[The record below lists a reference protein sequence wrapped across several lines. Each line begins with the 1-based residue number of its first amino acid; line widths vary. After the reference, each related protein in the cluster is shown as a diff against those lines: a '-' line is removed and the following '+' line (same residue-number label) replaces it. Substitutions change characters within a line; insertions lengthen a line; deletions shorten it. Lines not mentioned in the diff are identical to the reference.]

1 MRKFSKSKKVAATL
15 LSVLFFCSFL
25 FSISAVA
32 LMASNNFYNHSY
44 NRMIQDYYED
54 KIFTHLYRII
64 DYYEES
70 TENLIFYT
78 DPTEYYEHT
87 NFAFTVIDGQTHQT
101 IASTYDGENTVYED
115 NVYLIQ
121 TAIGST
127 IITSSAP
134 HKDQESHLILVAK
147 GYIITD
153 PSVTDDLFSAKLSLY
168 KIGYSWKYPM
178 IAIAFVS
185 FAALA
190 LLIFYLFCA
199 IGHHP
204 NEKEIRSGILE
215 KIPLDIF
222 TAIYLI
228 AVLLFVIIVLLI
240 IGYGSFNILT
250 VSVLMF
256 LGIVAYLITLM
267 YTLSFALRIKC
278 GGILKNLLLYRI
290 CRWIVRKT
298 AAMIGCIPLIWKTLI
313 GIFLYVLSDWI
324 VLILFD
330 GGWEN
335 FLIFYVLK
343 NLIVAILLISFVI
356 ALKKLQK
363 GGEKIASGDLSYQM
377 DTSHLFGDYKK
388 FAHTLNSISDS
399 MSVAVEERIKSERM
413 KTELITNVSHDIK
426 TPLTSI
432 INYVDLLKKEKLE
445 NPTAEGYLDILES
458 QSLRLKKLICDLVE
472 VSKAST
478 GNIQV
483 NAEEFD
489 VCVLLQQAVGEYHEK
504 LKKAHL
510 EAVTH
515 IGALPL
521 PIVADGNLLW
531 RVFDNLLG
539 NICKYSMPGTR
550 VYLDAFVQDGFCY
563 ITFKNISKAPLEKT
577 SEELLERFVRDDL
590 SRNTEGSGLGLP
602 IAKSL
607 LELQG
612 GTLDISTDGDL
623 FKATVSFPFHQ

>member
-1 MRKFSKSKKVAATL
+1 
-15 LSVLFFCSFL
+15 
-25 FSISAVA
+25 
-32 LMASNNFYNHSY
+32 
-44 NRMIQDYYED
+44 
-54 KIFTHLYRII
+54 
-64 DYYEES
+64 
-70 TENLIFYT
+70 
-78 DPTEYYEHT
+78 
-87 NFAFTVIDGQTHQT
+87 
-101 IASTYDGENTVYED
+101 
-115 NVYLIQ
+115 
-121 TAIGST
+121 
-127 IITSSAP
+127 
-134 HKDQESHLILVAK
+134 
-147 GYIITD
+147 
-153 PSVTDDLFSAKLSLY
+153 
-168 KIGYSWKYPM
+168 M

-330 GGWEN
+330 GGWDH

-363 GGEKIASGDLSYQM
+363 GGEKIARKARKDARKKGD
-377 DTSHLFGDYKK
+377 
-388 FAHTLNSISDS
+388 
-399 MSVAVEERIKSERM
+399 
-413 KTELITNVSHDIK
+413 
-426 TPLTSI
+426 
-432 INYVDLLKKEKLE
+432 EKGHRGQTQREVFEE
-445 NPTAEGYLDILES
+445 NPIPRRQLFRVLRNLFIAALRTGKRTQIRGLARVRR
-458 QSLRLKKLICDLVE
+458 QSGR
-472 VSKAST
+472 
-478 GNIQV
+478 
-483 NAEEFD
+483 
-489 VCVLLQQAVGEYHEK
+489 
-504 LKKAHL
+504 
-510 EAVTH
+510 
-515 IGALPL
+515 
-521 PIVADGNLLW
+521 
-531 RVFDNLLG
+531 
-539 NICKYSMPGTR
+539 
-550 VYLDAFVQDGFCY
+550 
-563 ITFKNISKAPLEKT
+563 
-577 SEELLERFVRDDL
+577 RD
-590 SRNTEGSGLGLP
+590 
-602 IAKSL
+602 
-607 LELQG
+607 
-612 GTLDISTDGDL
+612 
-623 FKATVSFPFHQ
+623 

>member
-44 NRMIQDYYED
+44 NRMIQDYYAD

-64 DYYEES
+64 DYYEKS

-101 IASTYDGENTVYED
+101 IASTYDGENIAYED

-330 GGWEN
+330 GGWDN

-550 VYLDAFVQDGFCY
+550 VYLDAFAQDGRCY

-612 GTLDISTDGDL
+612 GTLDVSTDGDL

>member
-1 MRKFSKSKKVAATL
+1 MRKFSKSKKIAATL

-44 NRMIQDYYED
+44 NRMIQDYYAD

-101 IASTYDGENTVYED
+101 IASTYDGENTAYED

-190 LLIFYLFCA
+190 LLVFYLFCA

-324 VLILFD
+324 ALILFD
-330 GGWEN
+330 GEWDN

-550 VYLDAFVQDGFCY
+550 VYLDAFVQDGRCY
-563 ITFKNISKAPLEKT
+563 ITFKNISKAPLEKS

-612 GTLDISTDGDL
+612 GTLDVSTDGDL

>member
-44 NRMIQDYYED
+44 NRMIQDYYAD

-101 IASTYDGENTVYED
+101 IASTYDGENTAYED
-115 NVYLIQ
+115 NVYLIR

-134 HKDQESHLILVAK
+134 HKDQESQLILVAK

-190 LLIFYLFCA
+190 LLVFYLFCA

-256 LGIVAYLITLM
+256 LGIVAYLVTLM

-298 AAMIGCIPLIWKTLI
+298 VSLIGCIPLIWKTLI

-324 VLILFD
+324 ALILFD
-330 GGWEN
+330 GEWDY

-377 DTSHLFGDYKK
+377 DTSHLIGDYKK

-432 INYVDLLKKEKLE
+432 INYVDLLKKENLE

-550 VYLDAFVQDGFCY
+550 VYLDAFVQDGFCC

-612 GTLDISTDGDL
+612 GTLDVSTDGDL